1 MRPPTLT
8 DLTIPE
14 LLKRAEIEL
23 RDIERIVAHES
34 VVPKQHDIQ
43 HCLFDALKIL
53 EQARFSA
60 SYGLTMVDAAKLWAT
75 SPQQPR
81 ARSRPAVGTQCVS

>member
-8 DLTIPE
+8 DLTVQE

-23 RDIERIVAHES
+23 RDIERIVAEGS
-34 VVPKQHDIQ
+34 VAPKQHDIQ
-43 HCLFDALKIL
+43 HYLFDVLKTL

-75 SPQQPR
+75 SPQHPR
-81 ARSRPAVGTQCVS
+81 AR